1 MPNAITDG
9 PAPDSSLIIDETIKR
24 LYDHDSP
31 LSITQP
37 FESSPEEI
45 SLPAAIRSTGKHWLS
60 PYRHT
65 GKAAKAILAFGLAL
79 AGTIAAAVF
88 QEPVS
93 VAPGRSSL
101 HVSPPEMAP
110 AAGPSLLLIAFCTL
124 LVVLFAEVE
133 GEKTGKE
140 KDWQDKATAMLVAL
154 VGTVLVAVLKTPI
167 DAAADGEGGPPNY
180 VILMLVLESML
191 FFSLSD
197 GFAHHD
203 DDA

>member
-1 MPNAITDG
+1 MSNAITDG
-9 PAPDSSLIIDETIKR
+9 RMRDIDEKTKR
-24 LYDHDSP
+24 VHDPVGESP

-37 FESSPEEI
+37 FESSLEEI
-45 SLPAAIRSTGKHWLS
+45 SLPAAIRSTGKHLLS

-65 GKAAKAILAFGLAL
+65 GKVAKTILAFGLAL

-101 HVSPPEMAP
+101 HVSLPEIDL
-110 AAGPSLLLIAFCTL
+110 AAEGPSLLLIAFCTL

-133 GEKTGKE
+133 GQKTGKE

-154 VGTVLVAVLKTPI
+154 VGTVLVAVLKTPV

-180 VILMLVLESML
+180 VVLMLVLESML